1 MSIFKL
7 FYSLKKFRL
16 FLYLIY
22 LISHGKKTL
31 SMNNMIKYFSALFIS
46 SVIYSNAQE
55 EHTFQIHSHNDY
67 YQNIPFW
74 KAFSSGLS
82 SIEVDVFLENDSL
95 FVTHGKSEIIRDR
108 TIENLYLQPIQKVI
122 DLKMGKLDRLQLL
135 VDFKSE
141 AYTTLNKLIAT
152 LKKYPNII
160 NDQRISIVISGNR
173 PEPEEYRNYPSYIH
187 FDYQSLKE
195 ISDVEQLKKIALISL
210 DFKKI
215 SSWNGKGKLTDTDH
229 QKISKVIAQAHQ
241 MKKPFRF
248 WGVPDSK
255 TAWKKM
261 KEMGV
266 DFINTDKPHES
277 SIYLNSLNN
286 RTYHNKDVSSVYIP
300 TFEFDQKDIQVENVI
315 LLIGDGNGLAQITAA
330 EIANSGQLTL
340 TQLKSIGLIKTQTA
354 DDFTTDSAA
363 AATAMAT
370 GVKTYNRYIGL
381 DPNSQPVENL
391 TELLDKKGFSSGL
404 ITTDHITGATPAAF
418 YAHQA
423 DRSQVAEISQDLIKS
438 KLSFFIGGGA
448 SDFKGDKI
456 KRSFEMIDQL
466 EKLGYHKSKKIGHFL
481 SKNEVPSVS
490 EGRLNTLAEAT
501 LKGLE
506 FFKRKN
512 SPFFLMIEGAQIDSF
527 GHKNDISGII
537 SEGIDFDRA
546 IAEAIKFSDMTGN
559 TLVVVTADHETAGL
573 SLPEANPKSRI
584 IEGDFS
590 TNDHS
595 TIMIPL
601 FAYGP
606 QSHEFQGVYENNEIF
621 QKILKV
627 LSISQN

>member
-1 MSIFKL
+1 M
-7 FYSLKKFRL
+7 KKET
-16 FLYLIY
+16 
-22 LISHGKKTL
+22 ISTNGF
-31 SMNNMIKYFSALFIS
+31 IKFFSVLFIS
-46 SVIYSNAQE
+46 SVIYVSAQE
-55 EHTFQIHSHNDY
+55 KNAFQIHSHNDY

-108 TIENLYLQPIQKVI
+108 TIENLYLQPIKKVI
-122 DLKMGKLDRLQLL
+122 DLKIGKLDRLQLL

-141 AYTTLNKLIAT
+141 AYTSLNKLIST
-152 LKKYPNII
+152 LKRYPSII
-160 NDQRISIVISGNR
+160 KDQRISIVISGNR
-173 PEPEEYRNYPSYIH
+173 PKPNEYINYPPYIH
-187 FDYQSLKE
+187 FDYQSLEE
-195 ISDVEQLKKIALISL
+195 ITDVEQLKKIALISL
-210 DFKKI
+210 NFKKI
-215 SSWNGKGKLTDTDH
+215 SPWNGKGKLTGTDH

-266 DFINTDKPHES
+266 DFINTDKPNES
-277 SIYLNSLNN
+277 STYLNSLNN
-286 RTYHNKDVSSVYIP
+286 RTYYNKEVSSVYIP
-300 TFEFDQKDIQVENVI
+300 TFEFDQKNIRVENVI

-381 DPNSQPVENL
+381 DPNGQPVENL

-404 ITTDHITGATPAAF
+404 ITTDHITGATAAAF
-418 YAHQA
+418 YAHRA
-423 DRSQVAEISQDLIKS
+423 DRSQITEISQDLIQS
-438 KLSFFIGGGA
+438 KLSLFIGGGA

-456 KRSFEMIDQL
+456 KRSFEMVDNL
-466 EKLGYHKSKKIGHFL
+466 EKLNRSKNKRIGHFF
-481 SKNEVPSVS
+481 SQNEVPPVS
-490 EGRLNTLAEAT
+490 ERGLNALAEAT
-501 LKGLE
+501 IKGLE

-512 SPFFLMIEGAQIDSF
+512 SPFFLMIEGAQIDNF

-546 IAEAIKFSDMTGN
+546 IAEAIKFSDITNN
-559 TLVVVTADHETAGL
+559 TLVVVTADHETSGL
-573 SLPEANPKSRI
+573 SIPEANPKSRI

-595 TIMIPL
+595 TIMVPL

-621 QKILKV
+621 RKILKV